1 MQLPNG
7 EVKVQGPLRIY
18 WGLSRPIQLRQ
29 CDDVPAPPIAKW
41 RHSLCVNL
49 NDGAA
54 QNNNTPPQKLH
65 TQGVSTLVLWT
76 GLMPS
81 CLRTWQYLLGG
92 VPGRGRGRV
101 SLLLTLQAIFVV
113 LVLVLIIYN
122 PEDKGE
128 PLFLTLQA
136 IFLVLVLVLIS
147 DTAGNRFSVGVGV
160 NI

>member
-1 MQLPNG
+1 M
-7 EVKVQGPLRIY
+7 
-18 WGLSRPIQLRQ
+18 
-29 CDDVPAPPIAKW
+29 
-41 RHSLCVNL
+41 
-49 NDGAA
+49 
-54 QNNNTPPQKLH
+54 
-65 TQGVSTLVLWT
+65 
-76 GLMPS
+76 
-81 CLRTWQYLLGG
+81 
-92 VPGRGRGRV
+92 